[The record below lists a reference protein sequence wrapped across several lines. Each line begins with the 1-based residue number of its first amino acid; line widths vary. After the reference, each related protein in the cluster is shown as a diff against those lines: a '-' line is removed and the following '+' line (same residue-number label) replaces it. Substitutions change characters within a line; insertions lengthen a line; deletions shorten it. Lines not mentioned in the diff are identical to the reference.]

1 MAGRASPRH
10 EPRRQRQGGS
20 GRLPHPPMCLCG
32 CSGPGRLCPP
42 LWGSRGPLG
51 RCPCVAHTRAASC
64 TCAGASASQRPW
76 RPKRLGDDGGSAAS
90 RVSPRATAGRRRCT
104 CRRWSS
110 ARRPSGSAAAGSTR
124 GRCRTWRSWLPRV
137 GPRRAEGRRQEVVVA
152 GSARAPSVWSA
163 FFHASGPPSTSSTT
177 FRSSVASDVT
187 LLLSWKTYGHVRQ
200 KKRMC
205 SSFCG
210 RAGRRQRGAR
220 QASGPAVESRR
231 TSRSRRLLQVGQ
243 KCMVLLVSASKRA
256 ASWRWVWGGYC
267 GPLTRSRCVG
277 CRPAT
282 ARDAGCLYGH
292 RRVPPSTPRGMRAPA
307 RAGATGGYSIGARAR
322 RLLVRR
328 PASWRRCLLL
338 GGSSASHAGT
348 RHS

>member
-1 MAGRASPRH
+1 MHGRPR
-10 EPRRQRQGGS
+10 EPEARATGPAPRRLGAPAPS
-20 GRLPHPPMCLCG
+20 AMCPCR
-32 CSGPGRLCPP
+32 CSGPGRLCPL

-137 GPRRAEGRRQEVVVA
+137 GRRRAEGRRQEVVVA

-220 QASGPAVESRR
+220 QASGPAVKSRR

-243 KCMVLLVSASKRA
+243 KCMVLLGVDRRPSSARC
-256 ASWRWVWGGYC
+256 WRWVGGDNSVKPRVWG
-267 GPLTRSRCVG
+267 LRS
-277 CRPAT
+277 P
-282 ARDAGCLYGH
+282 
-292 RRVPPSTPRGMRAPA
+292 
-307 RAGATGGYSIGARAR
+307 
-322 RLLVRR
+322 
-328 PASWRRCLLL
+328 
-338 GGSSASHAGT
+338 
-348 RHS
+348 

>member
-1 MAGRASPRH
+1 MTSSTRYLRRTQRLGPSPDPGTQDTGLRRRGAHNAHVPRPAPAGSCRKAKGCMAGRASPRH
-10 EPRRQRQGGS
+10 EPRRQRRGGS
-20 GRLPHPPMCLCG
+20 GRLPHPPMCPCG

-76 RPKRLGDDGGSAAS
+76 RPKRRGDDGGSAAS

-137 GPRRAEGRRQEVVVA
+137 GRRRAEGRRQEVVVA

-220 QASGPAVESRR
+220 QASGPAVKSRR

-243 KCMVLLVSASKRA
+243 KCMVLLGVDRRPSSARC
-256 ASWRWVWGGYC
+256 WRWVGGDNSVKPRVWG
-267 GPLTRSRCVG
+267 LRS
-277 CRPAT
+277 P
-282 ARDAGCLYGH
+282 
-292 RRVPPSTPRGMRAPA
+292 
-307 RAGATGGYSIGARAR
+307 
-322 RLLVRR
+322 
-328 PASWRRCLLL
+328 
-338 GGSSASHAGT
+338 
-348 RHS
+348 